1 MTVPS
6 VFHPCLWGHVVIK
19 LIKIDAFSSLVTV
32 KLGDSSSCL
41 VFHVCPRCWFCPPNE
56 SVQVR
61 MILCLSPSFYC
72 LRVILIPA
80 QTNTRSPLSSLFTPL
95 FLELAP
101 RWRERDLEYLDIFC
115 NLFNFRNV
123 SGESTFC
130 NAFGCWT
137 NTILHWSVLIKWIS
151 IWPEG
156 WHTLGPGCG
165 WLSILT
171 PCLDPDEVISDV
183 RCEDREGAETR
194 QRRTRGEH
202 LGSEL
207 GIWAN
212 TWENGHIPSVR

>member
-101 RWRERDLEYLDIFC
+101 RWRERDLDIF
-115 NLFNFRNV
+115 
-123 SGESTFC
+123 
-130 NAFGCWT
+130 
-137 NTILHWSVLIKWIS
+137 
-151 IWPEG
+151 
-156 WHTLGPGCG
+156 
-165 WLSILT
+165 
-171 PCLDPDEVISDV
+171 VISSTSEMYRV
-183 RCEDREGAETR
+183 NLHFATLLGAEP
-194 QRRTRGEH
+194 
-202 LGSEL
+202 
-207 GIWAN
+207 
-212 TWENGHIPSVR
+212 IPSFTDLSWLNEFPFDRKDGTL